1 MAKKQIKSKE
11 QEKQSQEALENF
23 EIQKVLDEHIYEYI
37 YTYKQI
43 FCFHNYTHILNVFYL
58 NSYW

>member
-37 YTYKQI
+37 YTYKYKY
-43 FCFHNYTHILNVFYL
+43 H
-58 NSYW
+58 